1 MYYLNH
7 YYDENTHKTFYKIVK
22 DEFSYTNKWILLGT
36 YLFNDKLK
44 IYQIKENYNNYCRSF
59 IAKKNS
65 GSKLK
70 KFIKFIIDL

>member
-7 YYDENTHKTFYKIVK
+7 YYDENTHKTFYKVVK
-22 DEFSYTNKWILLGT
+22 DEISYINKWTLLGT

-44 IYQIKENYNNYCRSF
+44 IYQTKESYHNYCRSF

>member
-1 MYYLNH
+1 MHYLNH
-7 YYDENTHKTFYKIVK
+7 YYDENTHKTFYKVVK

-44 IYQIKENYNNYCRSF
+44 IYQTKESYYSYCRSF